1 MTVREKLINTIILS
15 IVVSVINWIIIDKL
29 ILKMSIFQYFFVEIF
44 LLLSLKTYIFAKRKL
59 DLL

>member
-15 IVVSVINWIIIDKL
+15 IVVSIINWFIIDKL

>member
-15 IVVSVINWIIIDKL
+15 IVVSVINWIIIDKFVV
-29 ILKMSIFQYFFVEIF
+29 KMSIFQYFFVEIF